1 MLRLLLTIAKL
12 FFREPCSVQREI
24 LNRLQKKWRAWDAGN
39 DELLDIYEHVNS
51 IIKKRTGV
59 GTITPGQ
66 FMTLLKHPTSSLNFL
81 NERKLSLN
89 DLEKFR
95 SELVEIKSKSKR

>member
-1 MLRLLLTIAKL
+1 MLQLVLTIAKL

-24 LNRLQKKWRAWDAGN
+24 MNRLQKQRGAWDATN

-51 IIKKRTGV
+51 IIKKRKGA
-59 GTITPGQ
+59 GTITPGR
-66 FMTLLKHPTSSLNFL
+66 FMTLLKYPTSSLNFL
-81 NERKLSLN
+81 NERKVPLN

-95 SELVEIKSKSKR
+95 SELVGIISKSKR